1 VVSDVTTNDPSPI
14 TVPDCCTPE
23 TLFLEDPEGVV
34 LDSADSGFSSGDCV
48 NDELDEGDFDVEFC
62 CDKVTV
68 SVNEDLECP
77 VTATLN
83 LQSELED
90 ACSETTI
97 TKDLSPENRTVV
109 FTVDECGCVPTSVVI
124 NGFMFD
130 PEEPLNCICENFEE
144 LCKKEAEDLFY
155 DSEGNLLTTPY
166 TVECNGVDITITDV
180 ETKDDDEVVCF
191 DFESSEPIFK
201 LFVKGG
207 GGPDAGETYEY
218 PCGTTDASDLCA
230 NVQPRS
236 GQQTAVSNV
245 TFYVCADEL
254 DYCNR

>member
-1 VVSDVTTNDPSPI
+1 MLTVWLHRRDRSTCTEVIQGVETDCPVQLRLTFFEDGCEDVVVSDITINDPSHI

-48 NDELDEGDFDVEFC
+48 NDELDDGDFDVEFC

-68 SVNEDLECP
+68 SVDDDLECP

-124 NGFMFD
+124 NGFIFD

-144 LCKKEAEDLFY
+144 LCKKRRRTSVPTCSQEA
-155 DSEGNLLTTPY
+155 DSRPSPAT
-166 TVECNGVDITITDV
+166 
-180 ETKDDDEVVCF
+180 
-191 DFESSEPIFK
+191 
-201 LFVKGG
+201 
-207 GGPDAGETYEY
+207 
-218 PCGTTDASDLCA
+218 
-230 NVQPRS
+230 
-236 GQQTAVSNV
+236 
-245 TFYVCADEL
+245 
-254 DYCNR
+254 